1 MDEHITETSD
11 KEPVKK
17 EKKTSKR
24 ASKSKVKEKTSVEKS
39 LLLLELAEI
48 KEISDK
54 LFERIEKKIEVLKA
68 LEASVDEKINAL
80 RKLGQETVSE
90 APSDQI
96 QQQKNMVLSLRQKG
110 LEIEEISSILK
121 IPKGEVELILNLHE
135 GTKSTDDVSDFE
147 KEKKISIV
155 RPQKIKMH
163 EAGSYRSFFK
173 KLLWI
178 VPLFAVGIF
187 VYAYFNYFSPK
198 EDNRTTINSQISEQN
213 FTLQQASNLEEQQ
226 TLNPLEEKAK
236 AIDLIRKKYIVS
248 SDSTEVK
255 EVNKKAV
262 EKKEG
267 QIQKPDILKA
277 KENEQ
282 KEGKKTI
289 TVITKSATIRSDHSL
304 SSQPITWVN
313 QGVSFE
319 IKEEFTDDAGKRWY
333 KIITSDGKEG
343 WIADKVVNQ
352 P

>member
-1 MDEHITETSD
+1 MDEHITETSE

-17 EKKTSKR
+17 EKKTYKR
-24 ASKSKVKEKTSVEKS
+24 ASKSRVKEKTSVEKS

-80 RKLGQETVSE
+80 KRLGQETVSE
-90 APSDQI
+90 TPSDEI
-96 QQQKNMVLSLRQKG
+96 QQRKNMILSLRQKG

-135 GTKSTDDVSDFE
+135 GNKSSDVSNLE
-147 KEKKISIV
+147 REEKISII
-155 RPQKIKMH
+155 RPQKNSLPKIN
-163 EAGSYRSFFK
+163 GSKYFFK
-173 KLLWI
+173 KLIWLI
-178 VPLFAVGIF
+178 PLFAIGIF
-187 VYAYFNYFSPK
+187 VYVYYSYFIP
-198 EDNRTTINSQISEQN
+198 EEENRTAINSQISEQN
-213 FTLQQASNLEEQQ
+213 FTLQQTSKLEEQQ
-226 TLNPLEEKAK
+226 ALNPYEEKEK

-267 QIQKPDILKA
+267 IQKPDILKLNA

-289 TVITKSATIRSDHSL
+289 TVITKSATIRSDHSIN
-304 SSQPITWVN
+304 SQPITWVN

-343 WIADKVVNQ
+343 WIADKVVN
-352 P
+352 